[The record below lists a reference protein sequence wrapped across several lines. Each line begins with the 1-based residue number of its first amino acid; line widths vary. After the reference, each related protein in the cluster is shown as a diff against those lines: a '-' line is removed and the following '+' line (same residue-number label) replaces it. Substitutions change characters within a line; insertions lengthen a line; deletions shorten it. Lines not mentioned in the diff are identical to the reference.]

1 MTKAE
6 LDQLLARNKQ
16 LSLDE
21 NPSGSSL
28 LRAIV
33 KPFKRP
39 ALEQKLF
46 RTQESHPRIIVCF
59 TGYRLRPCDPDN
71 FAGGCKALL
80 DGLRHAGLIPGDEP
94 WQIDFRTN
102 QVKVTRKREERT
114 EITIWR

>member
-1 MTKAE
+1 MTRAE

-21 NPSGSSL
+21 NPSGRSL

-33 KPFKRP
+33 KPFQRP
-39 ALEQKLF
+39 ALDKRLPG
-46 RTQESHPRIIVCF
+46 TPESPPRITVCF
-59 TGYRLRPCDPDN
+59 TGYRVRPCDPDN

-94 WQIDFRTN
+94 WQIDFQTR
-102 QVKVTRKREERT
+102 QVKVNRKREERT
-114 EITIWR
+114 EITIKK